1 MNLREK
7 SKRLAWP
14 ILSLALLFGG
24 ASAFSA
30 AKKEKSKMA
39 KDAAPQREDM
49 ANYFSENRQGVSL
62 ERMREADGLRVQT
75 INSIHK
81 LLETPNMQANR
92 KFELYLRLG
101 ELHSERSEYLR
112 DIEMKDFETKYE
124 VWKKANKKG
133 GEPGLNTKSSQAE
146 LLKSTDAFRKLVK
159 EFPQHPRTDAALYS
173 LAKTLLL
180 LENDNAVLYFDQLV
194 NQHKDSLLLA
204 DTYLALGEFYFYKQD
219 MEKAKTNYKAAM
231 EASKGK
237 LDKEQKVYPFAVYKL
252 GWAYYN
258 SKAKSDKDTLENIDK
273 GIAAFKL
280 AIKISEKDKDNPGNF
295 NLRQEAINDLI
306 MVYAETEKIDEAME
320 YFSRIGEK
328 ESFYDMLERLGNIYE
343 DNGENSKSIDV
354 FSRLLSESPTRPRN
368 PDIHAKLAKLYD
380 TTMNVPA
387 LVDTMKRMKALYVDP
402 SSKWIVANTS
412 NKVALDEAVEKTRKN
427 IHRYGT
433 LYHQQGQKTKKQPM
447 LAASAELYKLYLAT
461 FPKTEEAYELRYYLA
476 DIYFQ
481 FEQFENAADEY
492 YTVTQERPKDGKY
505 IKESAFNSV
514 VAIKKID
521 EASTYQKLPPL
532 GQVSTAV
539 PLPRVKQKL
548 VTMIDNYAVLLP
560 KEKEGF
566 PMRYT
571 AAMTWFEYGHYPE
584 ALKRFEGIG
593 TDIPEST
600 QGKSAVK
607 MILTFYAERKDWEN
621 LVKYSKKYYENPKIV
636 ATSLKDDLIKAMKTG
651 VFNLALQQNKENKL
665 AEAAKTF
672 ESFQQQFP
680 TDESADA
687 ALYNASTDYYKL
699 AKVEDALRVGNLLL
713 KEYPK
718 SKLAPKVTLDMAQ
731 TNESLADF
739 EQAARLYKYYGLN
752 FSKEADSIKALFNAA
767 TLYRGLK
774 DFPESISLYKKF
786 IQLHGKDELSKS
798 AVLQIAEMNELNRNW
813 SEATQYYNQYA
824 GIWPERSEQN
834 LVARARL
841 AKIALQSN
849 NRANGVKEIRRLQN
863 DLVVKN
869 APPALEA
876 RRIAAAA
883 LLEDIENDY
892 KNFSEIRV
900 TDATRIEK
908 EVGSKQEKLVELVKR
923 YQEVIDLG
931 SGEHTVASLYHL
943 GVMHENFAKVL
954 FDAPAPKG
962 GNQKA
967 IDDYRS
973 SIEKVAFPLR
983 DEGNKF
989 FEAAYKR
996 SQEVQTFTEW
1006 TRKAYEKMVEL
1017 QPDKYPAVVEKTT
1030 SPTYMSHVM
1039 VWDES
1044 ISDLAN

>member
-1 MNLREK
+1 MKLNSITK
-7 SKRLAWP
+7 TLALP
-14 ILSLALLFGG
+14 ILALALASGG
-24 ASAFSA
+24 MDGYA
-30 AKKEKSKMA
+30 APKKEKAKLA
-39 KDAAPQREDM
+39 KDAAPAKGDM
-49 ANYFSENRQGVSL
+49 NDYFAESRQGVSPEKL
-62 ERMREADGLRVQT
+62 READALRMQT
-75 INSIHK
+75 VASIHK
-81 LLETPNMQANR
+81 LLATPNMQANR

-101 ELHSERSEYLR
+101 ELHSERAEYIR
-112 DIEMKDFETKYE
+112 DMEMKDYETKYE
-124 VWKKANKKG
+124 AWKKTKKG
-133 GEPGLNTKSSQAE
+133 AEPQLTTKSSQAE
-146 LLKSTDAFRKLVK
+146 LLKSTEAFRKLVK
-159 EFPQHPRTDAALYS
+159 EFPKHPRTDAALYS

-180 LENDNAVLYFDQLV
+180 LENDNAVLYFNQLV
-194 NQHKDSLLLA
+194 NQHKDSMLLA
-204 DTYLALGEFYFYKQD
+204 DTYLALGEFYFYKHD
-219 MEKAKTNYKAAM
+219 MEKAKDNYKNAM

-237 LDKEQKVYPFAVYKL
+237 PDKEAKVYPFAVYKL

-258 SKAKSDKDTLENIDK
+258 SKVKSDKETMENVDK

-280 AIKISEKDKDNPGNF
+280 AIKIAEKDKDSPGNF

-320 YFSRIGEK
+320 YFNRIGEK

-343 DNGENSKSIDV
+343 DNGENTKAIDV
-354 FSRLLSESPTRPRN
+354 FGRLLAESPTRPRN
-368 PDIHAKLAKLYD
+368 PEIHAKLAKLYD
-380 TTMNVPA
+380 TTLNAAA
-387 LVDTMKRMKALYVDP
+387 LVDNMKRMKALYVDAG
-402 SSKWIVANTS
+402 SKWIAANAT
-412 NKVALDEAVEKTRKN
+412 KKDVLDEAVEKTRKN

-433 LYHQQGQKTKKQPM
+433 LYHQQGQKLKKKPM
-447 LAASAELYKLYLAT
+447 LATAAELYKLYLAT
-461 FPKTEEAYELRYYLA
+461 FPKTEDAYELRYYLA

-505 IKESAFNSV
+505 LKESAFNAV

-521 EASTYQKLPPL
+521 EATTYQKLPPL
-532 GQVSTAV
+532 GQVSKPI
-539 PLPRVKQKL
+539 PLPRVKQKM
-548 VTMIDNYAVLLP
+548 VTMIDNYAALLP

-584 ALKRFEGIG
+584 GLKRFESIG
-593 TDIPEST
+593 MDIPDTT
-600 QGKSAVK
+600 QGKSAIK

-621 LVKYSKKYYENPKIV
+621 LVRYSKKYYDNKAIV

-651 VFNLALQQNKENKL
+651 VFSLGLQQNKENKL

-672 ESFQQQFP
+672 ESFQSQFP
-680 TDESADA
+680 QDESADA
-687 ALYNASTDYYKL
+687 ALYNASTAYYKL
-699 AKVEDALRVGNLLL
+699 AKVEDALRVGHLLL

-718 SKLAPKVTLDMAQ
+718 SKLAPKVSLDMAQ

-739 EQAARLYKYYGLN
+739 DQAAKLYKYYGLN
-752 FSKEADSIKALFNAA
+752 FSKEADSVKALYNAA

-774 DFPESISLYKKF
+774 DYPESINLYKKF
-786 IQLHGKDELSKS
+786 ISLHGKDNLART
-798 AVLQIAEMNELNRNW
+798 AVLQIAEMNELNKTW
-813 SEATQYYNQYA
+813 GEATQYYNQYA
-824 GIWPERSEQN
+824 GLWPDRSEQN

-841 AKIALQSN
+841 AKIALVSG
-849 NRANGVKEIRRLQN
+849 NRANGLKEIRRLQK
-863 DLVVKN
+863 DLTTKD

-883 LLEDIENDY
+883 LIDDIENDY
-892 KNFSEIRV
+892 KNFTEIRV
-900 TDATRIEK
+900 TDAARIEK
-908 EVGSKQEKLVELVKR
+908 EMASKQERLVGLVAR
-923 YQEVIDLG
+923 YQEVIELG
-931 SGEHTVASLYHL
+931 SGEHTVSSLYHL

-962 GNQKA
+962 ANQKA

-983 DEGNKF
+983 DESNKF
-989 FEAAYKR
+989 FEAAFKR

-1044 ISDLAN
+1044 VADLAN